1 MYLVNPPP
9 GYRATEWISTIS
21 FDWDKD
27 IKTEKERLVNPLGLQ
42 VLSYQPD
49 PEVIK

>member
-1 MYLVNPPP
+1 
-9 GYRATEWISTIS
+9 